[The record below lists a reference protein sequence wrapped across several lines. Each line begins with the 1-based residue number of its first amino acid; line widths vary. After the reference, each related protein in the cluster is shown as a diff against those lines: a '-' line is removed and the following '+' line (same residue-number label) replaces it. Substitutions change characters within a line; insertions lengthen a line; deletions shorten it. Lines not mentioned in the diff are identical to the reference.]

1 MRLYID
7 VHLFSNLCLLVMES
21 EDDLDDRD
29 NLNEYDEL
37 IMPGEEIVKNNFL

>member
-1 MRLYID
+1 
-7 VHLFSNLCLLVMES
+7 MES

-37 IMPGEEIVKNNFL
+37 IMPGEEIVKNNFLWTFQSNSVEHYFY

>member
-1 MRLYID
+1 
-7 VHLFSNLCLLVMES
+7 MES
-21 EDDLDDRD
+21 KDDLDDRD